1 MCPPAALAGAGAF
14 GGLSTVL
21 TVASTALSFFSS
33 MSQARAESRAAQ
45 HNAQVAA
52 QNQKF
57 AEERAQDAKARGARE
72 EKQHRL
78 QVAQILGEQRAGFG
92 AGGVTV
98 GSGSPLDVQGDTA
111 ALGELDALTIRSNAE
126 REAFEHRIDAFNF
139 GSQSRAATAT
149 ARNARTAGWLR
160 AGNTALGGVGTLL
173 ERRERAR
180 GLA

>member
-1 MCPPAALAGAGAF
+1 MCSPTL
-14 GGLSTVL
+14 L
-21 TVASTALSFFSS
+21 TVFSTAASALGAI
-33 MSQARAESRAAQ
+33 SQARAESRAAQ

-57 AEERAQDAKARGARE
+57 AKERAKDAKLRGDLE

-78 QVAQILGEQRAGFG
+78 EVAKILGEQRAGFG

-111 ALGELDALTIRSNAE
+111 ALGELDALTIRRNADSE
-126 REAFEHRIDAFNF
+126 RFEHDTAAYNF

-160 AGNTALGGVGTLL
+160 AGNTVLGGVGTLL